1 MKEVQKIFK
10 RMKKGLVLVG
20 VVVLSTG
27 LFAFKSD
34 FFEVAKQMEIY
45 TTLFKELNMYYID
58 EINPAQLTE
67 SAINNMLEE
76 LDPYTRFYDEQ
87 GVEEVRINS
96 SGEYSGIG
104 AESRYYD
111 KKLVIAE
118 VYEGY
123 SAEEEGIKVGD
134 QVLKIDDVEVSDY
147 DSDQVINL
155 LMGVP
160 GTKVNLLINR
170 NGIQKNFT
178 ITREKIL
185 VDPVPHYQMI
195 SDQIGYIAFDRF
207 NNKASSSVK
216 NAFVDL
222 KTQGMSKLILD
233 LRGNPG
239 GLLNEAIDITNF
251 FVPKNETVVS
261 TKAKLKKWSE
271 VYRTK
276 YEPIDLEIPVVVLID
291 GRSASA
297 SEIVAGSLQ
306 DLDRAVIVG
315 ERSFGKGLVQRYR
328 NLTYGT
334 KLKLTISKY
343 YTPSGR
349 NIQELDYTH
358 RDGADIPKFSDATRN
373 AFKTKS
379 GRIVYDGGGIEPD
392 VAVDKTKATEATK
405 ALMKSDA
412 IFNFANAFYYKND
425 QIPQPQEYVL
435 GDREYNEFIAYLQA
449 GKSNFRTK
457 SEDKFEKAFK
467 TSREE
472 DLSSG
477 ISDSY
482 DRLLK
487 ELEQEKISELGKNED
502 RIKEKLSDE
511 ILNRY
516 YFKKGE
522 YQNHIAHSPYIK
534 EAVSILE
541 DENRY
546 HSILSNEKH

>member
-1 MKEVQKIFK
+1 
-10 RMKKGLVLVG
+10 MKKIMRRLKKSIVIGSVVL
-20 VVVLSTG
+20 LSTG
-27 LFAFKSD
+27 FFAFTSD

-76 LDPYTRFYDEQ
+76 LDPYTRYYDEQ
-87 GVEEVRINS
+87 GVEEAKINS
-96 SGEYSGIG
+96 SGEYSGVG
-104 AESRYYD
+104 ADSRYYD
-111 KKLVIAE
+111 RKLVISE
-118 VYEGY
+118 VFEGY
-123 SAEEEGIKVGD
+123 SADSAGIKVGD
-134 QVLKIDDVEVSDY
+134 QIVKIDDIRVEDY
-147 DSDQVINL
+147 DNEQVINL

-160 GTKVNLLINR
+160 GSTVDLLINR
-170 NGIQKNFT
+170 NGRQMNFSL
-178 ITREKIL
+178 TREKIL
-185 VDPVPHYQMI
+185 VDPVPHYQMVTPE
-195 SDQIGYIAFDRF
+195 IGYIAFNRF

-251 FVPKNETVVS
+251 FVPKNEVVVS
-261 TKAKLKKWSE
+261 TKAKIKKWSE

-358 RDGADIPKFSDATRN
+358 RNGQEVPKFSDATRN
-373 AFKTKS
+373 VFKTKN
-379 GRIVYDGGGIEPD
+379 GRTVYDGGGIQPD
-392 VAVDKTKATEATK
+392 VLLDKSVETEATR

-412 IFNFANAFYYKND
+412 IFGFANDFYYRNSE
-425 QIPQPQEYVL
+425 IAQPEEYVI
-435 GDREYNEFIAYLQA
+435 GQDEYDSFVAFLME
-449 GKSNFRTK
+449 GKSNFKTK
-457 SEDKFEKAFK
+457 SEIKFEKAF
-467 TSREE
+467 
-472 DLSSG
+472 DLSKEEGLDDG
-477 ISDSY
+477 IEQSFE
-482 DRLLK
+482 RLK
-487 ELEQEKISELGKNED
+487 DELQQQKVEELSKNQD

-511 ILNRY
+511 IINRY
-516 YFKKGE
+516 YYKKGE
-522 YQNHIAHSPYIK
+522 YKNHIAHSPYIK
-534 EAVSILE
+534 KAISVLE
-541 DENRY
+541 DEAGYRR
-546 HSILSNEKH
+546 ILMNEKH

>member
-1 MKEVQKIFK
+1 MKELKRIIK
-10 RMKKGLVLVG
+10 RMKKGLVLAA
-20 VVVLSTG
+20 VVALSTG

-76 LDPYTRFYDEQ
+76 LDPYTRYYDEQ

-111 KKLVIAE
+111 NKLVIAE

-134 QVLKIDDVEVSDY
+134 QILKIDDVEVSDY
-147 DSDQVINL
+147 DSDQVVNL

-160 GTKVNLLINR
+160 DTKVNLVINR

-185 VDPVPHYQMI
+185 VDPVPHYQMV
-195 SDQIGYIAFDRF
+195 SDKIGYIAFDRF

-216 NAFVDL
+216 NAFVEL

-251 FVPKNETVVS
+251 FVPKNEIVVS

-358 RDGADIPKFSDATRN
+358 RNGAEIPKFSEETRN
-373 AFKTKS
+373 EFKTKS
-379 GRIVYDGGGIEPD
+379 GRVVYDGGGIEPD
-392 VAVDKTKATEATK
+392 VSVDKSKQTEATK

-412 IFNFANAFYYKND
+412 IFNFANRFYYKND
-425 QIPQPQEYVL
+425 QIAQPEEFVL
-435 GDREYNEFIAYLQA
+435 GDGEFKSFMSYLKA
-449 GKSNFRTK
+449 GKSNFRTR

-482 DRLLK
+482 DRLLE
-487 ELEQEKISELGKNED
+487 ELQEEKIEELVKNED

-534 EAVSILE
+534 KAISILE
-541 DENRY
+541 DESRY
-546 HSILSNEKH
+546 RSILSNEKQ

>member
-1 MKEVQKIFK
+1 MKKIMR
-10 RMKKGLVLVG
+10 RMKKSIVIGSVVL
-20 VVVLSTG
+20 LSTG
-27 LFAFKSD
+27 FFGFPSG

-58 EINPAQLTE
+58 EINPAQLTQ

-76 LDPYTRFYDEQ
+76 LDPYTRYYDEQ
-87 GVEEVRINS
+87 GVEEVKINS

-104 AESRYYD
+104 ADSRYYD
-111 KKLVIAE
+111 NKLVVSE

-123 SAEEEGIKVGD
+123 SADSAGIKVGD
-134 QVLKIDDVEVSDY
+134 RILKIDDVKVEDY
-147 DSDQVINL
+147 ENEQVINL

-160 GTKVNLLINR
+160 GSTVDLLIDR
-170 NGIQKNFT
+170 NGSQKSLT
-178 ITREKIL
+178 LTREKIE
-185 VDPVPHYQMI
+185 VDPVPHYQMVTP
-195 SDQIGYIAFDRF
+195 QIGYIAFNRF

-216 NAFVDL
+216 NAFVEL
-222 KTQGMSKLILD
+222 KTQGMNKLILD

-251 FVPKNETVVS
+251 FVPKNEVVVS
-261 TKAKLKKWSE
+261 TKAKIKKWSE
-271 VYRTK
+271 VYRTR

-358 RDGADIPKFSDATRN
+358 RNGQEVPKFSDETRN
-373 AFKTKS
+373 AFKTKN
-379 GRIVYDGGGIEPD
+379 GRTVYDGGGIQPD
-392 VAVDKTKATEATK
+392 VTLDKSKETEATK

-412 IFNFANAFYYKND
+412 IFGFANEFYYRNE
-425 QIPQPQEYVL
+425 QIAQPEEYVL
-435 GDREYNEFIAYLQA
+435 GDQEYKSFVEFLKD
-449 GKSNFRTK
+449 GKSNFKTQ
-457 SEDKFEKAFK
+457 SEIKFEKAF
-467 TSREE
+467 
-472 DLSSG
+472 DLSKKEGLDDG
-477 ISDSY
+477 IEPSFN
-482 DRLLK
+482 RLK
-487 ELEQEKISELGKNED
+487 DELQQQKIEELDKNQD

-511 ILNRY
+511 IVNRY
-516 YFKKGE
+516 YYKKGE
-522 YQNHIAHSPYIK
+522 YINHIAHSPYIK
-534 EAVSILE
+534 KAISILE
-541 DENRY
+541 DENGYRR
-546 HSILSNEKH
+546 ILLNEKH

>member
-1 MKEVQKIFK
+1 MKRIVKLIK
-10 RMKKGLVLVG
+10 NVILLAA
-20 VVVLSTG
+20 VVVLSTV
-27 LFAFKSD
+27 LFAFMSEL
-34 FFEVAKQMEIY
+34 FEVATQMEIY

-104 AESRYYD
+104 AEPRYYD
-111 KKLVIAE
+111 NKLVISE

-123 SAEEEGIKVGD
+123 SAEEEGIRVGD
-134 QVLKIDDVEVSDY
+134 QILKIDDVEVSDY

-160 GTKVNLLINR
+160 GTKVNLLISR

-216 NAFVDL
+216 NAFVEL

-251 FVPKNETVVS
+251 FVPKNEVVVS

-271 VYRTK
+271 VYRTR

-306 DLDRAVIVG
+306 DLDRAVVVG

-358 RDGADIPKFSDATRN
+358 RNGSDIPKFSDDTRN
-373 AFKTKS
+373 AFKTKN
-379 GRIVYDGGGIEPD
+379 GRVVYDGGGIEPD
-392 VAVDKTKATEATK
+392 VTVEKTKETEATK
-405 ALMKSDA
+405 ALMQSDA

-425 QIPQPQEYVL
+425 QIAQPEDYVL
-435 GDREYNEFIAYLQA
+435 GDGEYREFIAYLEA

-457 SEDKFEKAFK
+457 SEDKFEKAFD
-467 TSREE
+467 TSMKE

-477 ISDSY
+477 ISGSY
-482 DRLLK
+482 DQLLK
-487 ELEQEKISELGKNED
+487 ELHREKINELDKNKD

-522 YQNHIAHSPYIK
+522 YQNHIVHSPFIK
-534 EAVSILE
+534 EAISILE
-541 DENRY
+541 DESRY
-546 HSILSNEKH
+546 RSILSNEE

>member
-1 MKEVQKIFK
+1 MKKIMRK
-10 RMKKGLVLVG
+10 MKKGIVIG
-20 VVVLSTG
+20 SVVLLSG
-27 LFAFKSD
+27 SFFAFTSD

-67 SAINNMLEE
+67 SAINNMLDE

-87 GVEEVRINS
+87 GVEEVKINS

-104 AESRYYD
+104 ADSRYYD
-111 KKLVIAE
+111 KKLVISE
-118 VYEGY
+118 VFEGY
-123 SAEEEGIKVGD
+123 SADSAGIKVGD
-134 QVLKIDDVEVSDY
+134 QILEIDDVRVSDY
-147 DSDQVINL
+147 DNEQVINL

-160 GTKVNLLINR
+160 GSTVDLLISR
-170 NGIQKNFT
+170 NGKQMNFT
-178 ITREKIL
+178 LTREKIE
-185 VDPVPHYQMI
+185 VDPVPHYQMVTPE
-195 SDQIGYIAFDRF
+195 IGYIAFNRF

-222 KTQGMSKLILD
+222 KTEGMSKLILD

-251 FVPKNETVVS
+251 FVPKNEVVVS
-261 TKAKLKKWSE
+261 TKAKIKKWSE
-271 VYRTK
+271 VYRTR

-358 RDGADIPKFSDATRN
+358 RNGQDVPKFSDETRN
-373 AFKTKS
+373 AFKTKN
-379 GRIVYDGGGIEPD
+379 GRTVYDGGGIEPD
-392 VAVDKTKATEATK
+392 VTLEKSEETEATK

-412 IFNFANAFYYKND
+412 IFGYANQFYSENNA
-425 QIPQPQEYVL
+425 IAQPEEYVL
-435 GDREYNEFIAYLQA
+435 GDDEFKDFLQFLKEE
-449 GKSNFRTK
+449 KSNFKTK
-457 SEDKFEKAFK
+457 SEVKFDKAF
-467 TSREE
+467 E
-472 DLSSG
+472 LSKDEGLDDG
-477 ISDSY
+477 IESSFK
-482 DRLLK
+482 RLK
-487 ELEQEKISELGKNED
+487 DELQQQKVAELAKNED

-511 ILNRY
+511 IINRY
-516 YFKKGE
+516 YYKKGE
-522 YQNHIAHSPYIK
+522 YQNHIAHSPYIQK
-534 EAVSILE
+534 AISILE
-541 DENRY
+541 DENAYRR
-546 HSILSNEKH
+546 ILMNEKH